1 MLSRFDNRECIVQ
14 FIERVAFEHTVELVV
29 YRLLGGRRDSEK
41 KDSGRFPLKEDEATE
56 IPVPRNQETISGG
69 CRL

>member
-1 MLSRFDNRECIVQ
+1 MLSGFYNRECLVQ
-14 FIERVAFEHTVELVV
+14 LIEQVTLEHTVELFV

-41 KDSGRFPLKEDEATE
+41 KDSRRLSLEEDEATE
-56 IPVPRNQETISGG
+56 IPVPRNQKTISGG

>member
-1 MLSRFDNRECIVQ
+1 VTL
-14 FIERVAFEHTVELVV
+14 EHTVELVM

-41 KDSGRFPLKEDEATE
+41 KDSRRLSLEEDEATE
-56 IPVPRNQETISGG
+56 IPVPRNQETISGS